1 MSEMTTQ
8 EMLEALSRK
17 NGMWGNIL
25 LNEEAE
31 AIAARL
37 KALEEAL
44 RWYQQQCTEL
54 AIPIGVDLCEAAIEA
69 RAVVSDDAFMEL
81 QLDGGK
87 RARAI
92 LDAAREV
99 E

>member
-8 EMLEALSRK
+8 EMIGCLEKGGLFIVSIHRH
-17 NGMWGNIL
+17 
-25 LNEEAE
+25 EAD

>member
-8 EMLEALSRK
+8 EMIGCLEKGGLFIVSIHRH
-17 NGMWGNIL
+17 
-25 LNEEAE
+25 EAD

-37 KALEEAL
+37 KALDEAI
-44 RWYQQQCTEL
+44 RNAPHGMGCH
-54 AIPIGVDLCEAAIEA
+54 
-69 RAVVSDDAFMEL
+69 SL
-81 QLDGGK
+81 QAEFQHTAGWASLEYCDCWK
-87 RARAI
+87 RAI